1 MYLLSDFCI
10 FRLGLHYFI
19 LFRIFYYV
27 FWQRR
32 LPKLNERIAFVGK
45 FYFWRNFLDFFS
57 FFFLM
62 NFVFLLFLSF
72 KKLIMISRGIFGIGR
87 KPTLADLHAGKFS
100 HYMEVKVELT
110 ANVSRIR
117 WAFFLQNWN
126 VLLFFPIKF
135 QVKQI
140 NQEILEILQES
151 CVKFGG
157 WNILAQELEIVDHSQ
172 SVLSV
177 VLVILAFI
185 CIFVGFMFS
194 TLFFVFFGWLCVFIM
209 V

>member
-1 MYLLSDFCI
+1 MAGFD
-10 FRLGLHYFI
+10 
-19 LFRIFYYV
+19 
-27 FWQRR
+27 
-32 LPKLNERIAFVGK
+32 K
-45 FYFWRNFLDFFS
+45 FYFGRNFLDFFS

-72 KKLIMISRGIFGIGR
+72 KKLIMISRGVLGIGR
-87 KPTLADLHAGKFS
+87 KPKLADLHSGKFS

-117 WAFFLQNWN
+117 LAFFIQNWD

-151 CVKFGG
+151 WVKFGG
-157 WNILAQELEIVDHSQ
+157 CNVLAPKLEIVDHSQ
-172 SVLSV
+172 NFLSF

-194 TLFFVFFGWLCVFIM
+194 NLFFVFF
-209 V
+209 